1 MPNHCHNRVSFYGDS
16 ESEIQKLHDIF
27 SKGLENDDEVDT
39 GTVFGHFIPEPDW
52 STIPLHENDVKEYSF
67 SNPRGEVGECPKMI
81 IDKDKP
87 FRSGLRFESTDVMD
101 DRWYNWRVQNW
112 GTKWDCYT
120 LEIDDTDLPHGFE
133 VTFETA
139 WSPPEE
145 VCSAIREQY
154 PNVSISWFYD
164 CLLYTSPSP
173 RDE

>member
-52 STIPLHENDVKEYSF
+52 STVPLHENDVKEYSF

-81 IDKDKP
+81 IDKDRP

-120 LEIDDTDLPHGFE
+120 LEIDDSDLPHGFE

-164 CLLYTSPSP
+164 EPGCEIAGYL
-173 RDE
+173 

>member
-52 STIPLHENDVKEYSF
+52 STVPLHENDVKEYSF

-120 LEIDDTDLPHGFE
+120 LEIDDSDLPHGFE

-145 VCSAIREQY
+145 VCYAIREQY

-164 CLLYTSPSP
+164 EPGCEIAGYL
-173 RDE
+173 

>member
-1 MPNHCHNRVSFYGDS
+1 MTNHCSNRVSFYGDS

-27 SKGLENDDEVDT
+27 SKGLENDDNVDT
-39 GTVFGHFIPEPDW
+39 GSVFGHFIPEPNW
-52 STIPLHENDVKEYSF
+52 EEIPLHENDVKEYSF
-67 SNPRGEVGECPKMI
+67 SNPRGEVGECPVMI
-81 IDKDKP
+81 IDKETP
-87 FRSGLRFESTDVMD
+87 FRSGLRFKSTNVMD

-120 LEIDDTDLPHGFE
+120 LEIDDSDLPHGFE

-164 CLLYTSPSP
+164 EPGCEIAGYL
-173 RDE
+173 

>member
-1 MPNHCHNRVSFYGDS
+1 MPNHCFNRVSFYSDNEEHIKELYEIF
-16 ESEIQKLHDIF
+16 ES
-27 SKGLENDDEVDT
+27 GTNPYVDK
-39 GTVFGHFIPEPDW
+39 TVFGQIIPEPNW
-52 STIPLHENDVKEYSF
+52 AEIPLNAETVQEYKWDK
-67 SNPRGEVGECPKMI
+67 PRGEVGELPYNHVDEKS
-81 IDKDKP
+81 P
-87 FRSGLRFESTDVMD
+87 FMNGLRFKSTNKQD
-101 DRWYNWRVQNW
+101 DRWYNWRCQNW

-164 CLLYTSPSP
+164 EPGCEIAGYL
-173 RDE
+173 

>member
-1 MPNHCHNRVSFYGDS
+1 MPNHCSNRVSFYGDS

-27 SKGLENDDEVDT
+27 SKGLENDDNVDT
-39 GTVFGHFIPEPDW
+39 GSVFGHFIPEPDW
-52 STIPLHENDVKEYSF
+52 ANIPLSEEDQYEYSF
-67 SNPRGEVGECPKMI
+67 SSARGEVGE
-81 IDKDKP
+81 KP
-87 FRSGLRFESTDVMD
+87 VMVINEESPFMNGLRFKSTNAQD

-120 LEIDDTDLPHGFE
+120 LEMDDTDLPHGFE

-154 PNVSISWFYD
+154 PNVSISRFYD
-164 CLLYTSPSP
+164 DPGCEIAGYL
-173 RDE
+173 

>member
-145 VCSAIREQY
+145 VCYAIREQY

-164 CLLYTSPSP
+164 EPGCEIAGYL
-173 RDE
+173 

>member
-1 MPNHCHNRVSFYGDS
+1 MPNHCSNRVSFYSDN
-16 ESEIQKLHDIF
+16 ESDIQKLHSIF
-27 SKGLENDDEVDT
+27 LKGLENDDEVDT

-81 IDKDKP
+81 IDKDRP

-120 LEIDDTDLPHGFE
+120 LEIDDSDLPHGFE

-145 VCSAIREQY
+145 VCYAIREQY

-164 CLLYTSPSP
+164 EPGCEIAGYL
-173 RDE
+173 

>member
-145 VCSAIREQY
+145 ICSAIREQY

-164 CLLYTSPSP
+164 EPGCEIAGYL
-173 RDE
+173 

>member
-1 MPNHCHNRVSFYGDS
+1 MPNHCSNRVSFYSDN
-16 ESEIQKLHDIF
+16 ESDIEKLHSIF
-27 SKGLENDDEVDT
+27 LKGIENDDNVDT
-39 GTVFGHFIPEPDW
+39 GSVFGHFIPEPDW
-52 STIPLHENDVKEYSF
+52 ANIPLSEADQYEYSF
-67 SNPRGEVGECPKMI
+67 SSARGEVGELPVMVI
-81 IDKDKP
+81 NEDSP
-87 FRSGLRFESTDVMD
+87 FMNGLRFKSTNVQD

-120 LEIDDTDLPHGFE
+120 LEIEDSDMPHGFE

-164 CLLYTSPSP
+164 EPGCEIAGYL
-173 RDE
+173 